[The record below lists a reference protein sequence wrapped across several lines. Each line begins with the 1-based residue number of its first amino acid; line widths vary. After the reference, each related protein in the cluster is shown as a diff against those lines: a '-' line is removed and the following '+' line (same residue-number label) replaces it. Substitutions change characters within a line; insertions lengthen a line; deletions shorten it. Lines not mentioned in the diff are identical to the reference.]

1 MLRTLLFLLFM
12 SINTDVPE
20 ARSSDRRAKKTSK
33 KKSSNNKN
41 KTKSSESQNADA
53 DLIGF
58 DTPVENKKLSAA
70 DARHLI
76 ARTHFGV
83 DLKKVKYLTGKTRRK
98 AVNWLFRK
106 AVKVKEPKAP
116 GWYKNYSKYF
126 KRNNFYRPKG
136 EPTVEEI
143 TDLYSEEYL
152 EQKGITIK
160 EAWKKKAN
168 RLRGSLQVDLRDW
181 WFQQM
186 IKSEA
191 PIIERMTLFWS
202 NHFVTEAPKIRSPK
216 MMYEQNRLLR
226 KHALGSFKDLLKA
239 ISIDPAML
247 IYLDGWKNTKKHP
260 NENFAREVMELF
272 TLGEGKIYKEDDIQ
286 EAARAFTG
294 WTLNKDNDFKFIFNE
309 KMHDVEGKVVLG
321 TDVNDGN
328 DVLDVLLSKKQ
339 TAKYI
344 TSKIWRFIAGNR
356 LPITLRIELADQFFA
371 SGYKI
376 RPLLKQMLMS
386 DHFYKSKGRIIKSPV
401 DLMAGTVK
409 DFEIKARNYYAVVE
423 RLAGLD
429 QQLMAPPNV
438 KGWPGGKTWI
448 NTALYLNRKSN
459 LNELFR
465 VAEMGAKETSDY
477 SFDANWINKYSAKRL
492 AFKLIPQP
500 RLSPITKQIEKKHWI
515 KTIINDP
522 TYQMR

>member
-1 MLRTLLFLLFM
+1 MLRTLLFVLFM
-12 SINTDVPE
+12 SITMDSPE
-20 ARSSDRRAKKTSK
+20 ARSSDRRSKKTSK
-33 KKSSNNKN
+33 KKSSKNKN
-41 KTKSSESQNADA
+41 KTSETQNSA
-53 DLIGF
+53 F
-58 DTPVENKKLSAA
+58 DIIELETPVENKKLSAA

-106 AVKVKEPKAP
+106 AAKAKEPKAP

-126 KRNNFYRPKG
+126 KRNNFHISKG
-136 EPTVEEI
+136 KPTEQEI
-143 TDLYSEEYL
+143 IDLYTQSYMD
-152 EQKGITIK
+152 QKGITIK
-160 EAWKKKAN
+160 DGWKNKPN
-168 RLRGSLQVDLRDW
+168 RLRNSLQSDLRDW

-202 NHFVTEAPKIRSPK
+202 NHFVTESPKIRSPK
-216 MMYEQNRLLR
+216 MMYEQNKLLR
-226 KHALGSFKDLLKA
+226 KHALGSFRDLLKQ

-247 IYLDGWKNTKKHP
+247 IYLDGWKNTNKHP

-272 TLGEGKIYKEDDIQ
+272 TLGEGKIYTEEDIQ

-294 WTLNKDNDFKFIFNE
+294 WTLDKDNDFKFVFNE
-309 KMHDVEGKVVLG
+309 KMHDKEGKKVLG
-321 TDVNDGN
+321 TAVNDGN

-356 LPITLRIELADQFFA
+356 LPITLRIELADKFFA
-371 SGYKI
+371 SGYQI

-386 DHFYKSKGRIIKSPV
+386 DHFYKSKARMIKSPV
-401 DLMAGTVK
+401 DLMAGTVV
-409 DFEIKARNYYAVVE
+409 DFEIKAKNYYAVVE
-423 RLAGLD
+423 SMKAMD

-448 NTALYLNRKSN
+448 NTALYLNRKSS
-459 LNELFR
+459 LNALFR
-465 VAEMGAKETSDY
+465 VSEMGAKNAGDY
-477 SFDANWINKYSAKRL
+477 SIDANWINKYNAKKL
-492 AFKLIPQP
+492 AFKLIPRP
-500 RLSPITKQIEKKHWI
+500 RLTPITKKTKKEDWI
-515 KTIINDP
+515 TTILNDP
-522 TYQMR
+522 TYQLR